1 MKISIIVATFNGEET
16 LQDSLDSLNNLSLP
30 EDVEL
35 KIIYVDNNSTDST
48 PSILSA
54 FSCKF
59 DFTHLKQEKK
69 GKNSA
74 LNTVFEHPELLGEL
88 LIFSDDDVI
97 FPTDFLIRYQQLSQQ
112 WPEAGIFGGRID
124 ARWPSSPNQ
133 ALLEGVDKVVAFAIT
148 PTEWGYE
155 SGLIDP
161 VKIHGPNMAVRAKY
175 FQDIRFNENIGPNG
189 GNYMMGSETEL
200 LFRLKEAGVS
210 AVFDFDNAVQH
221 IIMPYQFDEDWL
233 SSRAYKAGRSMV
245 MHQIKN
251 NQFSGVP
258 EVLGYPRWALA
269 QVVKLTIKKWLTSK
283 SNSEYYRALWRSS
296 HLTGY
301 CAQYKQHGRESVS

>member
-16 LQDSLDSLNNLSLP
+16 LKDSLGSLNTLDIP

-35 KIIYVDNNSTDST
+35 KIIYIDNNSTDST
-48 PSILSA
+48 PEILNS
-54 FSCKF
+54 F
-59 DFTHLKQEKK
+59 DCRFNFTHLDQKKK
-69 GKNSA
+69 GKNAA

-97 FPTDFLIRYQQLSQQ
+97 FPIDFIKRYQLLSSQ
-112 WPEAGIFGGRID
+112 WPGAGIFGGRID
-124 ARWPSSPNQ
+124 ARWPTEPEQ
-133 ALLEGVDKVVAFAIT
+133 ALLDGVDKVVAFAIT
-148 PTEWGYE
+148 PTDWGYE
-155 SGLIDP
+155 SGIIDP
-161 VKIHGPNMAVRAKY
+161 VKIHGPNMAVRAELLT
-175 FQDIRFNENIGPNG
+175 DIRFNENIGPNG

-200 LFRLKEAGVS
+200 LFRLKEAGVT

-221 IIMPYQFDEDWL
+221 IIMPYQFDVEWL

-251 NQFSGVP
+251 GEFSHVP
-258 EVLGYPRWALA
+258 EVLGYPRWALV
-269 QVVKLTIKKWLTSK
+269 QVVKLKIKKWFTSK

-301 CAQYKQHGRESVS
+301 CSQYKQHCEGAK